1 MHKNK
6 RKPVVHECQNE
17 QEVFMK
23 VEELELQGIHQD
35 DMYVLTHEK
44 HRTERVADDANT
56 NTIGVKEQGLGTS
69 IINFFSKK
77 GDELRNQM
85 EEMGLSKE
93 EATLY
98 EEKLDQGKILLLVTA
113 ETPLVSDRQP
123 QNYNSLL

>member
-1 MHKNK
+1 MYKNE
-6 RKPVVHECQNE
+6 RKPVVYEYQNE
-17 QEVFMK
+17 QEVVMK
-23 VEELELQGIHQD
+23 IKELELQGIHQD
-35 DMYVLTHEK
+35 DIYVLTHEK
-44 HRTERVADDANT
+44 HITKKIADDTNT

-93 EATLY
+93 EANLY

-113 ETPLVSDRQP
+113 ETPTASDRQL
-123 QNYNSLL
+123 QNYHSL